1 LEKNAFISVLK
12 RYNSTTD
19 GEVAT
24 VIELRKQFPYSQ
36 VLQSLAARLTKDHAV
51 DSHQT
56 ILQDAAIYSADRNA
70 LKEIFFAPFVPFKQE
85 DVAAE
90 KPLEVARVSVEPVQQ
105 ESVAPTD
112 LKGENVLVL
121 KVEER
126 RLRSID
132 NADQIDYADEI
143 MRDLEKLNTLK
154 HNFEMLFVEYS
165 EIETKSNKTVKGAQ
179 ITPEHNEIVANDG
192 QASNASDLE
201 VETKKSKKARI
212 VELAKNLASS
222 GISSIDSQDPKK
234 SSKRKNPEALID
246 EIQLTKEELAP
257 ESEKQKEQIEMINQF
272 MRTQP
277 SISAAKERQ
286 SPPIGD
292 LNPIKSGEFG
302 DNIVS
307 ETLVEILIKQGK
319 KEKAIE
325 VLKKLIWKYPQK
337 KTYFA
342 SQIEDLKK

>member
-1 LEKNAFISVLK
+1 MEKNAFISLLK
-12 RYNSTTD
+12 RYNSTTH
-19 GEVAT
+19 GEAAT

-36 VLQSLAARLTKDHAV
+36 VLQSLAARLSKDHELE
-51 DSHQT
+51 SHQS
-56 ILQDAAIYSADRNA
+56 ILQDAAVYSADRNA
-70 LKEIFFAPFVPFKQE
+70 LKEIFFEPYIPFKE
-85 DVAAE
+85 PEMVAKATE
-90 KPLEVARVSVEPVQQ
+90 SAPIFNESEIKPSTEIKMEVAPVSRAE
-105 ESVAPTD
+105 D
-112 LKGENVLVL
+112 RK
-121 KVEER
+121 
-126 RLRSID
+126 LRSIETVD
-132 NADQIDYADEI
+132 SVDYADEI

-165 EIETKSNKTVKGAQ
+165 EVESKPKKIEQ
-179 ITPEHNEIVANDG
+179 TPEIVVPTQNNDVRPVEGETEIADD
-192 QASNASDLE
+192 SITE
-201 VETKKSKKARI
+201 VKKSKKARI
-212 VELAKNLASS
+212 IELAKSLGS
-222 GISSIDSQDPKK
+222 GAAANDHQDSKK
-234 SSKRKNPEALID
+234 GSQRKNPSEALID
-246 EIQLTKEELAP
+246 EIQLTKEELSP

-286 SPPIGD
+286 APPIAD

>member
-1 LEKNAFISVLK
+1 LEKNAFISLLK
-12 RYNSTTD
+12 RYSSTTD
-19 GEVAT
+19 AEAAA
-24 VIELRKQFPYSQ
+24 VIDLRKQFPYSQ
-36 VLQSLAARLTKDHAV
+36 ILQSLAARLSKDHEL
-51 DSHQT
+51 DSHQS
-56 ILQDAAIYSADRNA
+56 ILQDAAVYSADRNA
-70 LKEIFFAPFVPFKQE
+70 LKEIFFEPFVLLKEAGTIEASMQDSPASIEPISSE
-85 DVAAE
+85 D
-90 KPLEVARVSVEPVQQ
+90 EVISPISKIEDR
-105 ESVAPTD
+105 
-112 LKGENVLVL
+112 K
-121 KVEER
+121 
-126 RLRSID
+126 LRSIET
-132 NADQIDYADEI
+132 ADSVDYADEI

-165 EIETKSNKTVKGAQ
+165 EIESKPKKFEKA
-179 ITPEHNEIVANDG
+179 PEIVVIPQNELPAVDG
-192 QASNASDLE
+192 
-201 VETKKSKKARI
+201 VEMAGDSVAEIKKSKKTRI
-212 VELAKNLASS
+212 IELAKSLGS
-222 GISSIDSQDPKK
+222 GGGTNDHQDLKK
-234 SSKRKNPEALID
+234 SGSRKKNPSETLID

-272 MRTQP
+272 MKTQP

-286 SPPIGD
+286 TPPIGD

-307 ETLVEILIKQGK
+307 ETLVEILVKQGK

>member
-1 LEKNAFISVLK
+1 LEKNAFISLLK

-19 GEVAT
+19 GEAAT
-24 VIELRKQFPYSQ
+24 VIDLRKQFPYSQ
-36 VLQSLAARLTKDHAV
+36 VLQSLAARLSKDHELE
-51 DSHQT
+51 SHQS
-56 ILQDAAIYSADRNA
+56 ILQDAAVYSADRSA
-70 LKEIFFAPFVPFKQE
+70 LKEIFFEPYVPFTESEITTKGSESTPISEGEIRPSIEGKMEVTPVSKAE
-85 DVAAE
+85 DQ
-90 KPLEVARVSVEPVQQ
+90 K
-105 ESVAPTD
+105 
-112 LKGENVLVL
+112 
-121 KVEER
+121 
-126 RLRSID
+126 LRSIETVD
-132 NADQIDYADEI
+132 SVDYADEI

-165 EIETKSNKTVKGAQ
+165 EIESKPKKIEQA
-179 ITPEHNEIVANDG
+179 PEIVITQNNDIRPVDG
-192 QASNASDLE
+192 ESDIAGDSIAG
-201 VETKKSKKARI
+201 TKKSKKARI
-212 VELAKNLASS
+212 IELAKNLGS
-222 GISSIDSQDPKK
+222 GAGGNDHHDSKK
-234 SSKRKNPEALID
+234 SSRKKNPSEALID
-246 EIQLTKEELAP
+246 EIQLTKEELTP

-286 SPPIGD
+286 APPIAD